1 MLFRITNEK
10 ENMPALN
17 SKKMDKYCGE
27 LLTILNDETKALKAF
42 KKCTDIIENSGFDKS
57 EKQNLKLLSK
67 TKVLAD
73 YAKR

>member
-1 MLFRITNEK
+1 MFFYFLIPESHIEIEQLRTEETYK
-10 ENMPALN
+10 QVQV
-17 SKKMDKYCGE
+17 
-27 LLTILNDETKALKAF
+27 NDETKAFKAF

-73 YAKR
+73 FAKR